1 MRREPVSSESL
12 REVGYED
19 GTLEVEFTT
28 GAVYQYFDVSER
40 IYDDLMAAASKGAF
54 FNAQIR
60 DRFRYARVTP

>member
-28 GAVYQYFDVSER
+28 GTVYRYFDVPER
-40 IYDDLMAAASKGAF
+40 VYDELMAAASKGTF

-60 DRFRYARVTP
+60 DRFRYARV